1 MGLEPEQVNCP
12 VVETEREEQMKPKG
26 PVVLGEQT
34 VPVEQAVLEALGEHQ
49 ALKELEE
56 LEEPV
61 VREEPLVLM
70 GQVELEVQA
79 VLVVLVVLH
88 SSKLWSW

>member
-1 MGLEPEQVNCP
+1 MEWEEQV
-12 VVETEREEQMKPKG
+12 KPKG
-26 PVVLGEQT
+26 PVVLEEQT

-49 ALKELEE
+49 GLKELEE
-56 LEEPV
+56 QEGPV

-70 GQVELEVQA
+70 AQVELEVRA
-79 VLVVLVVLH
+79 ALVVPR